1 LKIVR
6 LYISFLMVTIFCAL
20 PETSADEVAS
30 DEFAQLE
37 VIDAYIELRTGPG
50 RGFPVYYVAEQGEWV
65 EILKSK
71 TRWYKVRLTN
81 QKMGWVIKNQLKKT
95 LTVDGE
101 EVLLDDPDYQEYLE
115 RLGEVGVLTG
125 DFEGASLISIY
136 GGYHFTK
143 NLSTELSLS
152 QALGNFSE
160 IRMATINVINEPF
173 PELQP
178 LSWLSDVVPY
188 VDEVR
193 MSPYFGIGVGVMETL
208 PRATLVQTIDR
219 TDNLTFVTSGLKFY
233 LTRRFLL
240 RLEYRKFVVLTDR
253 NENEDVEEW
262 KLGFSIFF

>member
-1 LKIVR
+1 MKIVR
-6 LYISFLMVTIFCAL
+6 LYLSLLMVAL
-20 PETSADEVAS
+20 YCSTLEAAEEYT
-30 DEFAQLE
+30 QLR
-37 VIDAYIELRTGPG
+37 VIDPYLELHTGPG
-50 RGFPVYYVAEQGEWV
+50 RGFPIFYVAEAGEWI

-71 TRWYKVRLTN
+71 TSWYKVRLSN
-81 QKMGWVIKNQLKKT
+81 QKLGWVKREQLKKT

-101 EVLLDDPDYQEYLE
+101 VAVIDDPDFQEYLDRSWE
-115 RLGEVGVLTG
+115 IGVLTG
-125 DFEGASLISIY
+125 DFEGASLISMY

-143 NLSTELSLS
+143 NLSTEVSLS
-152 QALGNFSE
+152 QVLGNFSE
-160 IRMATINVINEPF
+160 IRMATMNVINEPF

-178 LSWLSDVVPY
+178 FKWLPY
-188 VDEVR
+188 VEDVQ